1 MQGTLREK
9 VVETLQCGELTPVE
23 YTIVLKETCRMQ
35 TKPKRL
41 RTLIATLLSVALLLA
56 IGRATLPV
64 QGPARVAASPGI
76 VPSDQVFQAHTI
88 TVRPEIRTF
97 NPDQD
102 SRSQRVASSPRHVR
116 YACQSNINPRPV
128 LCYGPYQIRA
138 AYGVSGLLARQ
149 ITGHGATIAIIDAYG
164 SPTIRKD
171 LQTFTTAWGLPQG
184 HLNIFA
190 PSGIQGSSDPWV
202 SETSLDVEWAHA
214 MAPGATI
221 NLVVART
228 SNDVDLYK
236 ALAYAVRHE
245 LGDIISLSFGENEH
259 CIDPRLRSAEHRTF
273 KEAVGK
279 GISVLVAT
287 GDYGSVQMSCSDGSY
302 QQAVSYPAADPL
314 VTAVGGTAL
323 TADAVSGRYI
333 GETAWNESG
342 AFSKATG
349 GGYSRV
355 YAAPGYQK
363 RVRATARG
371 RGVPDLA
378 LNASV
383 FGGVL
388 VYDHDR
394 LKNRTTVSIMGGTSV
409 ATPELAGIL
418 ADGVQLAHHRLGAL
432 NPLLYRLG
440 RSKVYNQVM
449 HDISSGNNMLAS
461 SGLSGYAAAPG
472 WDPATGWGSPRQTE
486 AFLRAL
492 AAG

>member
-1 MQGTLREK
+1 MR
-9 VVETLQCGELTPVE
+9 
-23 YTIVLKETCRMQ
+23 
-35 TKPKRL
+35 TKPERL
-41 RTLIATLLSVALLLA
+41 RTFIAALLSFALLVA
-56 IGRATLPV
+56 STGTVLPV
-64 QGPARVAASPGI
+64 PGLAHVASPVAI
-76 VPSDQVFQAHTI
+76 VPSDQVFKAHNI
-88 TVRPEIRTF
+88 EVQPEIRAL
-97 NPDQD
+97 NPAQD
-102 SRSQRVASSPRHVR
+102 ARSQRATDGPRQVR
-116 YACQSNINPRPV
+116 YACQSNLDPRPV
-128 LCYGPYQIRA
+128 LCYGPYQIRN
-138 AYGVSGLLARQ
+138 AYGVTGLLARQ

-171 LQTFTTAWGLPQG
+171 LQAFTTAWGLPQA
-184 HLNIFA
+184 HLNIIA
-190 PSGIQGSSDPWV
+190 PFGIQGSADPWV

-221 NLVVART
+221 DLVVART

-236 ALAYAVRHE
+236 ALAYAVKHD

-259 CIDPRLRSAEHRTF
+259 CIDPHLRHVEHHALE
-273 KEAVGK
+273 EAVSR
-279 GISVLVAT
+279 GITVLVAT

-302 QQAVSYPAADPL
+302 QQAVSYPASDPL

-323 TADAVSGRYI
+323 TADALTGRYI

-349 GGYSRV
+349 GGYSKV
-355 YAAPGYQK
+355 YAAPNYQK
-363 RVRATARG
+363 HARGTARG
-371 RGVPDLA
+371 RGVPDIA
-378 LNASV
+378 LNASI

-418 ADGVQLAHHRLGAL
+418 ADGVQLVHHRLGAL
-432 NPLLYRLG
+432 NSLLYQLG
-440 RSKVYNQVM
+440 RGRLYSQIM
-449 HDISSGNNMLAS
+449 HDISSGNNMLVS

-472 WDPATGWGSPRQTE
+472 WDPATGWGSPRHAE

>member
-1 MQGTLREK
+1 MHTQP
-9 VVETLQCGELTPVE
+9 QH
-23 YTIVLKETCRMQ
+23 
-35 TKPKRL
+35 L
-41 RTLIATLLSVALLLA
+41 RTLIATLLSFVLLVASIGSGRPVHGPVPVASPPALL
-56 IGRATLPV
+56 PF
-64 QGPARVAASPGI
+64 
-76 VPSDQVFQAHTI
+76 DQVFQAHNI
-88 TVRPEIRTF
+88 EVQPEIRAF
-97 NPDQD
+97 DPAQADA
-102 SRSQRVASSPRHVR
+102 SQRATSGPRQVR
-116 YACQSNINPRPV
+116 YACQSNRNPRPV

-149 ITGHGATIAIIDAYG
+149 ITGRGASIAIIDAYG

-171 LQTFTTAWGLPQG
+171 LQAFTTAWELPQG
-184 HLNIFA
+184 HLNIVTPF
-190 PSGIQGSSDPWV
+190 GIEGTTDPWV

-228 SNDVDLYK
+228 SNDVDLYR
-236 ALAYAVRHE
+236 ALTYAVKHE

-259 CIDPRLRSAEHRTF
+259 CIDPHLRHAEHRLF
-273 KEAVGK
+273 KEAVSK
-279 GISVLVAT
+279 GITVVVAT

-302 QQAVSYPAADPL
+302 QQAVSYPASDPL
-314 VTAVGGTAL
+314 VTAVGGSAL

-333 GETAWNESG
+333 GETAWNESSI
-342 AFSKATG
+342 FRKATG

-355 YAAPGYQK
+355 YATPGYQK
-363 RVRATARG
+363 SIRAALRG

-378 LNASV
+378 LNASI

-409 ATPELAGIL
+409 ATPELAGLL

-432 NPLLYRLG
+432 NSALYRLG
-440 RSKVYNQVM
+440 QSRLYHQLM

-472 WDPATGWGSPRQTE
+472 WDAATGWGSPRQTE

>member
-1 MQGTLREK
+1 MHTQPEH
-9 VVETLQCGELTPVE
+9 
-23 YTIVLKETCRMQ
+23 
-35 TKPKRL
+35 L
-41 RTLIATLLSVALLLA
+41 RTLIATLLSFVLLVACM
-56 IGRATLPV
+56 GRGLPM
-64 QGPARVAASPGI
+64 QGAAHGVSPL
-76 VPSDQVFQAHTI
+76 DQVFQAHNI
-88 TVRPEIRTF
+88 EVQPEIRTF
-97 NPDQD
+97 NPVQVTT
-102 SRSQRVASSPRHVR
+102 SQSATSGPKQVR
-116 YACQSNINPRPV
+116 YACQSNSHPRPV

-149 ITGHGATIAIIDAYG
+149 ITGRGASIAIIDAYG

-171 LQTFTTAWGLPQG
+171 LQAFTSAWGLPQG
-184 HLNIFA
+184 HLNIVA
-190 PSGIQGSSDPWV
+190 PFGIEGTTDPWV

-214 MAPGATI
+214 LAPGATI

-236 ALAYAVRHE
+236 ALTYAVRHE

-259 CIDPRLRSAEHRTF
+259 CIDPRLRHAEHRTF
-273 KEAVGK
+273 KEAVSK
-279 GISVLVAT
+279 GITVVVAT

-302 QQAVSYPAADPL
+302 QQAVSYPASDPL
-314 VTAVGGTAL
+314 VTAVGGSAL

-333 GETAWNESG
+333 GEKAWNESG
-342 AFSKATG
+342 IFHKATG

-363 RVRATARG
+363 SMRATVRG

-378 LNASV
+378 LNASI

-394 LKNRTTVSIMGGTSV
+394 LKNRTSVSIMGGTSV
-409 ATPELAGIL
+409 ATPELAGLL

-432 NPLLYRLG
+432 NPALYRLG
-440 RSKVYNQVM
+440 HSRGYNQLM

-472 WDPATGWGSPRQTE
+472 WDAATGWGSPRQAE